1 MKSELLTVPK
11 VGVREYTHIINV
23 GSTTSNLNI
32 TWIGYNGATSG
43 FPLTG
48 SIIPN
53 TFEGFTISGLLQV
66 PGIDSS
72 GRALINFGLVSYDNV
87 NRSLYIARKD
97 NQFLANITL
106 QNYYLLSYV
115 SGELFSTSDVGKD
128 VLIWLSTTPP
138 LMHKS
143 CNSISFRIS
152 A

>member
-1 MKSELLTVPK
+1 MKSELLATSK
-11 VGVREYTHIINV
+11 AGVHEYTHVVNV

-66 PGIDSS
+66 PGVDSS
-72 GRALINFGLVSYDNV
+72 GRALINFGLVSYDNI

-97 NQFLANITL
+97 NQFLANIAL

-115 SGELFSTSDVGKD
+115 SGELFNNNDVGKD
-128 VLIWLSTTPP
+128 VPIWLATTPP
-138 LMHKS
+138 PWYQG
-143 CNSISFRIS
+143 
-152 A
+152 